1 MPLMGPWP
9 TLQSA
14 ARDRVPG
21 VALRR
26 STYCRS
32 VLETLRQRRY
42 LGLFA
47 IVLVIAII
55 CGLAGTWQI
64 ARFKEKHDAN
74 RELRANNRDQTV
86 DVAQALGPVTAPV
99 IAGDA
104 AEFRHVRATGTYLAG
119 DETLVRGQTVNSDVG
134 YLVLTPLQTADGVL
148 LVVRGFVP
156 QTAQALDTPTVPS
169 PPTGQVTVIARVRPT
184 TTKNDRYGQ
193 LPKNQVDTI
202 NPVAQAARLRAP
214 VWTSYAELLP
224 NQSGGAGL
232 TAIPSPDLSNPAGG
246 AVEPQH
252 MAYIL
257 QWYLFAGLALA
268 VPFVLGAAER
278 RREAEPDDDADRKPS
293 LDDRLAGLG

>member
-1 MPLMGPWP
+1 M
-9 TLQSA
+9 
-14 ARDRVPG
+14 
-21 VALRR
+21 
-26 STYCRS
+26 
-32 VLETLRQRRY
+32 LETLRQRRY

-74 RELRANNRDQTV
+74 HELRANNRDQTV

-99 IAGDA
+99 IAGEA

-134 YLVLTPLQTADGVL
+134 YLVLTPLQTAEGVL
-148 LVVRGFVP
+148 LVVRGFVT
-156 QTAQALDTPTVPS
+156 QTAQALDTPTVPAA
-169 PPTGQVTVIARVRPT
+169 PAGQVTVIARVEPT
-184 TTKNDRYGQ
+184 TTKNDRFGQ

-202 NPVAQAARLRAP
+202 NPALQASRLHAP

-224 NQSGGAGL
+224 NQPGGAGL

-252 MAYIL
+252 LAYIL

-268 VPFVLGAAER
+268 VPFVLAGAER
-278 RREAEPDDDADRKPS
+278 RRDAEPDEDPDRKPS